1 MRRRPAARAQL
12 PAQLL
17 AQLLALLL
25 VATLGACAH
34 ENDDDV
40 PPPGG
45 SADAGSGAPS
55 EIRTITLDPTPLPPP
70 TGELYADLRQSSIDA
85 SLGRMQV
92 WVRND
97 TVRDLVPTAV
107 RYVDDRFP
115 AALEGTR
122 LRLDPARS
130 ERGYPL
136 LLPRRPDCGRALADP
151 RQDTATGVV
160 EVVTARG
167 TQRLPV
173 EDEADVVARYVESR
187 CEELDLAE
195 VATLRWS
202 DGVTVDRSVSPPVG
216 RLVLV
221 VVPSGRP
228 GRTLVVDSVAGSHLL
243 QSTSEPPRW
252 EPAVTVASDGEVTRV
267 ALPLEPARCDVHAFI
282 EGGGATAFRVA
293 YHLDGEPGEVLLRMS
308 PTGARHALDLAR
320 EACGLA

>member
-1 MRRRPAARAQL
+1 MRRR
-12 PAQLL
+12 L
-17 AQLLALLL
+17 AVVL
-25 VATLGACAH
+25 VVVAVVGGCGH

-40 PPPGG
+40 PAPGG
-45 SADAGSGAPS
+45 AASGAATGPS
-55 EIRTITLDPTPLPPP
+55 EIRTITLDPTPQPPP
-70 TGELYADLRQSSIDA
+70 TGRLYADLRQSSIDA

-97 TVRDLVPTAV
+97 TVRDLVPTAI
-107 RYVDDRFP
+107 RYRDDRFP
-115 AALEGTR
+115 GVVVGTR

-136 LLPRRPDCGRALADP
+136 QLPRRPDCSRALADP

-160 EVVTARG
+160 EVVTAGG

-202 DGVTVDRSVSPPVG
+202 DGVSVDRSVSPPVG
-216 RLVLV
+216 QLVLV

-228 GRTLVVDSVAGSHLL
+228 GRELVIDSVAGSHLL

-252 EPAVTVASDGEVTRV
+252 EPAVTVASDGDVTRV

-293 YHLDGEPGEVLLRMS
+293 YRLDGEPGEVLLRMS